1 MDEAKRELVRQWLQK
16 ALHDLIAARLLCR
29 QEPAVMDV
37 AIYHCQQAAEKAVKA
52 FLVFRDQE
60 PGRTHDVDRLLEQ
73 SERLEPA
80 FAASRTAGNRLTPYA
95 TLYRYPGDV
104 MEPSDQQFDE
114 ALADA
119 VRIVDQVLSHLPP
132 DVHPNVDRDS

>member
-1 MDEAKRELVRQWLQK
+1 MDEAKRELVKQWLQK
-16 ALHDLIAARLLCR
+16 AFHDMIAARSLSQL
-29 QEPAVMDV
+29 EPAVMDV

-73 SERLEPA
+73 SARLEPA

-95 TLYRYPGDV
+95 TLYRYPGDI
-104 MEPSDQQFDE
+104 MEPSYQQFQE
-114 ALADA
+114 ALDDA
-119 VRIVDQVLSHLPP
+119 AQIVDAVLSHLPP
-132 DVHPNVDRDS
+132 EVHPVVERG